1 MDYFEALN
9 ESVDKNNVGDIKTYL
24 DEIITFA
31 PTVVIKENSIFLTLL
46 NYEEEI
52 SLLTVRAIAELSK
65 SEENR
70 LILSDSELL
79 GALLKLFSN
88 EELEHIDLYFRAIGN
103 LCFDND
109 RSREYIG
116 VDGVQIIL
124 QKCDLVIDHY
134 IETSSLSCTELL
146 FGCLLNLLMS
156 NDELQK
162 VALSTDIV
170 GKICK
175 VFPHLCK
182 NIESNLRCILYVT
195 QVLSMIIDHIID
207 EWLPESLCLLLVDVV
222 KYSMDP
228 ELTLVC
234 LEILKIQ
241 LENGKFLI
249 GNLFLLNIEN
259 IIFNVCILYLLK
271 YRR

>member
-9 ESVDKNNVGDIKTYL
+9 ESVAKNNVDGIKTYL
-24 DEIITFA
+24 DEIITLA
-31 PTVVIKENSIFLTLL
+31 PKVIIKENLIFLTLL

-65 SEENR
+65 NEENR
-70 LILSDSELL
+70 FILSDKELL
-79 GALLKLFSN
+79 GALLKRFES
-88 EELEHIDLYFRAIGN
+88 EVLEHIDLYFRAIGN

-116 VDGVQIIL
+116 INGVQIIL

-134 IETSSLSCTELL
+134 IETSNLSSTELL
-146 FGCLLNLLMS
+146 FGCLLNLLML

-170 GKICK
+170 SKICK
-175 VFPHLCK
+175 LFPYLCK
-182 NIESNLRCILYVT
+182 NIDGNLRCILYVT
-195 QVLSMIIDHIID
+195 QVLSMVIDHIID
-207 EWLPESLCLLLVDVV
+207 EWLPESLCLLLVDVI

-241 LENGKFLI
+241 LESGKF
-249 GNLFLLNIEN
+249 
-259 IIFNVCILYLLK
+259 Y
-271 YRR
+271 YW